1 MSRAPMLWIQGIWFQ
16 VLGLN
21 PGDPV
26 LVKCEGGKI
35 IITKDEALQEQ
46 KAAKKAF
53 LEVETHKL
61 EPKFA
66 EEKKRLRQMCVAD
79 REARYGA

>member
-46 KAAKKAF
+46 KAA
-53 LEVETHKL
+53 
-61 EPKFA
+61 
-66 EEKKRLRQMCVAD
+66 RLISWS
-79 REARYGA
+79 